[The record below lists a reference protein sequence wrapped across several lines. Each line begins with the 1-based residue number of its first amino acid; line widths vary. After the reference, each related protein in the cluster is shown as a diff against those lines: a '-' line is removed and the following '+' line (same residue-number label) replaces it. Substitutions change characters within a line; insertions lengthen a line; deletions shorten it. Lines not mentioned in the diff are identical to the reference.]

1 MISLDV
7 MHSKPGIYLVTG
19 RWELF
24 FVETDAAGICHQLRP
39 DTFERDGELPP
50 GRWNPQG
57 VTGIYGPLARP
68 KTATAAE
75 IDAAATKFWQG
86 SASPE
91 GWIGYEA
98 GARWALEK

>member
-24 FVETDAAGICHQLRP
+24 FVETDAAGACHQLRP

-50 GRWNPQG
+50 GRWNPRG

-68 KTATAAE
+68 HKPTSGQIENAVSE
-75 IDAAATKFWQG
+75 QEPRDRPGFRQG
-86 SASPE
+86 VE
-91 GWIGYEA
+91 
-98 GARWALEK
+98 WALSFGVA